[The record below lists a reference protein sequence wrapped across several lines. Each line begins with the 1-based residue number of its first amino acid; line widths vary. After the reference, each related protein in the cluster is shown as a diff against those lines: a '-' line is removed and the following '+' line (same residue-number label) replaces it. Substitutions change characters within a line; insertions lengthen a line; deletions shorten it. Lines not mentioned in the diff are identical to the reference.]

1 MNENQPVSTNP
12 TPSVGF
18 PVSQPPKPTA
28 KANKWVIIFLILLI
42 LGAGGV
48 FFFATRSNKETEAT
62 PTPET
67 AGTSDFA
74 TAEPTESPKPVDRT
88 KVDIEIQNG
97 TGITGEGAY
106 LQGVLA
112 NLGYKNIKTGNASNQ
127 NNTTT
132 VVTFAKSLD
141 AGAVDE
147 IASKLEE
154 VYKTVDIKTS
164 STQTTDVLIV
174 TGLRKGATAK
184 PSATPSP
191 KPTTSPSA
199 SPSASPSTSPSPTGA
214 SPSPT

>member
-1 MNENQPVSTNP
+1 MNENQPISANP

-18 PVSQPPKPTA
+18 PVSQPQKPA
-28 KANKWVIIFLILLI
+28 GKANKWVIIFLILLI

-48 FFFATRSNKETEAT
+48 FFFATRSNKEPEAT

-67 AGTSDFA
+67 AGTSDFP

-112 NLGYKNIKTGNASNQ
+112 NLGYKNIKTSNASSQ

-132 VVTFAKSLD
+132 VVTFAKTLD

-164 STQTTDVLIV
+164 STQTSDVLIV

-184 PSATPSP
+184 PSASPTP
-191 KPTTSPSA
+191 KPTTTA
-199 SPSASPSTSPSPTGA
+199 SPSPTGTGT
-214 SPSPT
+214 PTPTPTPPGL